1 MSNIIAGAISVVMA
15 VLFFMYY
22 PIRLYSALG
31 FRKSLPVWIIVI
43 ATLACLLYDFVT
55 SLKEDDTIPKK

>member
-1 MSNIIAGAISVVMA
+1 MSNKITGAIAVIMA

-31 FRKSLPVWIIVI
+31 FLKSLPVWIIVLGS
-43 ATLACLLYDFVT
+43 LACLLYDFVQT
-55 SLKEDDTIPKK
+55 LREDKAPPGK